1 MKKIIQIDKVFVL
14 VGFYN
19 QVIIYSG
26 MFYIFGQI
34 VFDFVMG
41 ELVIGDIEVEICWV
55 MENFWVI
62 LVEVD
67 LIFEDVIK
75 CSIFVLD
82 MNNYG

>member
-1 MKKIIQIDKVFVL
+1 
-14 VGFYN
+14 
-19 QVIIYSG
+19 
-26 MFYIFGQI
+26 
-34 VFDFVMG
+34 MG

>member
-1 MKKIIQIDKVFVL
+1 M
-14 VGFYN
+14 
-19 QVIIYSG
+19 
-26 MFYIFGQI
+26 
-34 VFDFVMG
+34 
-41 ELVIGDIEVEICWV
+41 IGDIEVEICWV

-82 MNNYG
+82 MNNYGWINEVYVIYFDEVIVLARELVEVVNFLKFVNIEIFVIVVFD